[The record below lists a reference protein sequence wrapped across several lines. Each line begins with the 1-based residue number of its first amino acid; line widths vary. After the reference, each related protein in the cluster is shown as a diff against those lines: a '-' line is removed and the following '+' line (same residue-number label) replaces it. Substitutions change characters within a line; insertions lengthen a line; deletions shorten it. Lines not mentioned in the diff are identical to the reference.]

1 MPATV
6 VTEAAA
12 TLAATCRP
20 GCSWNEKLLGPSF
33 LFRGPL
39 ELPRSRQVPKT
50 RPSIAHQFRNC
61 CTFPMDRLYLI
72 SQRD

>member
-33 LFRGPL
+33 LFR
-39 ELPRSRQVPKT
+39 SRQVPKT

-72 SQRD
+72 SQSD